1 MKRKMV
7 IIMQSLL
14 IIFMCHGCA
23 QQRLV
28 NHEFSGA
35 PIRRQVE
42 SREASQKKLQIIGI
56 SALVGMLG
64 GVIIGMVEEAAETPN
79 GPHDDIPANAFD
91 KIIRDGTIGLGLG
104 AGVGVFIVVIQAERK
119 KEAENDNLSY

>member
-7 IIMQSLL
+7 TIVQSLL

-28 NHEFSGA
+28 THEFSGA
-35 PIRRQVE
+35 PIRPQVE
-42 SREASQKKLQIIGI
+42 SRESFQKSLQIIGT
-56 SALVGMLG
+56 SALIGMLG
-64 GVIIGMVEEAAETPN
+64 GVIIGMIEEAAETPN

-91 KIIRDGTIGLGLG
+91 KIIRDGTIGIGLG
-104 AGVGVFIVVIQAERK
+104 AGVGVFIVVIQPERNK
-119 KEAENDNLSY
+119 KAENDNLTY